1 MKQFEVQVEGLEQ
14 PLDIRDADEI
24 LYSYEDAEYQEQWL
38 TLWTTDQLEW
48 MQDTV
53 DEHIT
58 YSDMGT
64 LLSEIRW
71 ELHRR
76 KKEKNND

>member
-48 MQDTV
+48 MQETV
-53 DEHIT
+53 DEHILN
-58 YSDMGT
+58 SDMGI
-64 LLSEIRW
+64 LLSEIQW
-71 ELHRR
+71 ELHKR
-76 KKEKNND
+76 KQQKSNE

>member
-48 MQDTV
+48 MQETV
-53 DEHIT
+53 DEHILN
-58 YSDMGT
+58 SDMGI
-64 LLSEIRW
+64 LLSEIQW
-71 ELHRR
+71 ELYKR
-76 KKEKNND
+76 KQQKNND